1 MKRQGGWRGGEVLVL
16 VLCVWR
22 VYLLSVQCP
31 QCTLQHRRM
40 MAHRHTAHDTTHDKT
55 RIALFCST
63 SHTAH
68 EATHDNTATR
78 QHYNTTTHALLSL
91 LLYALDGSSTHA
103 EVDLYKRICPQRISR
118 SDLAAECLSHCTTT
132 TTKRTKRREGG
143 VQCELQCQ
151 RGERVAFSVSHGVR
165 FQVSTTMALENIIFQ
180 YKCERRYL

>member
-1 MKRQGGWRGGEVLVL
+1 MACWLVDL
-16 VLCVWR
+16 LWR
-22 VYLLSVQCP
+22 VYMLNVQCP

-40 MAHRHTAHDTTHDKT
+40 MAHRHTSHDTTHDKT

-63 SHTAH
+63 SQHTAH
-68 EATHDNTATR
+68 EATHDTTR
-78 QHYNTTTHALLSL
+78 QHDSTTTRQHTTPHVLLSL

-118 SDLAAECLSHCTTT
+118 SDLAAECLGHCKTTG

-151 RGERVAFSVSHGVR
+151 GGERVAFSVSHGVR
-165 FQVSTTMALENIIFQ
+165 FQVPTTMALENIIFQ